1 MQYLTQSEIEEV
13 NGGVGLPGAGFG
25 AASGAVGGPVGS
37 AVIKY
42 DLSKISFYGGAAQ
55 GLVSE

>member
-25 AASGAVGGPVGS
+25 AVSGAVGGPVGS
-37 AVIKY
+37 AVINT
-42 DLSKISFYGGAAQ
+42 A
-55 GLVSE
+55 